1 MKKQNWK
8 MLSLVLALF
17 LLTACGKP
25 AAEEVPQSEPEE
37 TVQAEQTTTD
47 NEATIEEVASETMDT
62 YADILQVYAK
72 AQQEKWAGDV
82 LIEKELSLLALDSY
96 GSLGSVQMDLDN
108 DGSPELLIGAAD
120 DPILYDLYTTENGK
134 AVRVAIS
141 QARDRW
147 HLGVEEAGGWF
158 LANEGSSGAESS
170 AWFYHTLDGTKLPM
184 HQGVLYQD
192 GKWYMTYERSFD
204 TEGAEEIEEDLG
216 RSVVES
222 YEVHYAQPDYTPLG
236 SSDNTAVDY
245 SGDMT
250 EWMYLP
256 SAEDAVIR
264 ALCTIDS
271 CSYGTAGASLA
282 QQSAAEAIL
291 SLSEQE
297 DVGTALR
304 TYLEEMNATQLD
316 YFSFQWQMIYP
327 MTEKLPE
334 ADAERLEILND
345 LARGILQELGVTD
358 VWKSHTDLEP
368 FWEWT
373 E

>member
-8 MLSLVLALF
+8 MLSLVVALF
-17 LLTACGKP
+17 LLTACGKT
-25 AAEEVPQSEPEE
+25 AAEEMPQTESEE
-37 TVQAEQTTTD
+37 TVKTEEMSVDKEMIHEEAEP
-47 NEATIEEVASETMDT
+47 ETMDT
-62 YADILQVYAK
+62 YADILQVYEK
-72 AQQEKWAGDV
+72 AQQEKWTGDV

-96 GSLGSVQMDLDN
+96 GRLGSVQMDLDN
-108 DGSPELLIGAAD
+108 DDSPELLIGAVD
-120 DPILYDLYTTENGK
+120 DPILYDLYTLENGK
-134 AVRVAIS
+134 AVRVAMS

-147 HLGVEEAGGWF
+147 YLGVEEAGGWF
-158 LANEGSSGAESS
+158 LTNEGSSGAESS
-170 AWFYHTLDGTKLPM
+170 TWFYHTLDGTKLPM
-184 HQGVLYQD
+184 HQGILYQD

-204 TEGAEEIEEDLG
+204 TEGAEAIEKDLG
-216 RSVVES
+216 RGVVEAYEMHYTQPS
-222 YEVHYAQPDYTPLG
+222 YTFLG
-236 SSDNTAVDY
+236 SSDNAAVDY

-250 EWMYLP
+250 EWMYRP
-256 SAEDAVIR
+256 SAEDAVFR

-282 QQSAAEAIL
+282 QQAAAEAVL

-297 DVGTALR
+297 DVGTGLR
-304 TYLEEMNATQLD
+304 TYLEGMNATQLD

-327 MTEKLPE
+327 MAEKLPE
-334 ADAERLEILND
+334 ADTERLEILND
-345 LARGILQELGVTD
+345 LVHGILQELGVTD